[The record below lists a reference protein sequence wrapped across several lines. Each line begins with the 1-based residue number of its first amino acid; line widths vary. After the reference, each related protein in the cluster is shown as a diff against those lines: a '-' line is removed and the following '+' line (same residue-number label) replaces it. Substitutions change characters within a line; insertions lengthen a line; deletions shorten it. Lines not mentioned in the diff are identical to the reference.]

1 MKDRMKKLCVIM
13 GSSIMMLA
21 ITACGDSS
29 ITESA
34 AVENIQMDENPSD
47 GTEESESVAESS
59 VADEK
64 DNPENGEEET
74 DEVSKDEEEDVEE
87 ESGKYM
93 LGDTEL
99 DKILEQYDNVLSV
112 EKFDGVIPVFGYTI
126 PAGWERNSAEGYETD
141 GRVEPKSRDQL
152 HQYGDEQHSVA
163 LIEDIDINMWYNQ
176 PVVIKE
182 KQETDYYDYNNR
194 YKEALHQFLETG
206 IWEEPERASKMI
218 FNYINYTK
226 ELNKQGEVETPY
238 GTAILYSTLKEG
250 CYYTDYDEEKQIYTN
265 PQNRGW
271 YLYEGMILEIDN
283 YYIQIEYKK
292 ADWALSGLE
301 TEIELPSELANHE
314 YTGKLEEVIPQMFE
328 VK

>member
-93 LGDTEL
+93 LGDT
-99 DKILEQYDNVLSV
+99 
-112 EKFDGVIPVFGYTI
+112 
-126 PAGWERNSAEGYETD
+126 
-141 GRVEPKSRDQL
+141 
-152 HQYGDEQHSVA
+152 
-163 LIEDIDINMWYNQ
+163 LIKY
-176 PVVIKE
+176 
-182 KQETDYYDYNNR
+182 
-194 YKEALHQFLETG
+194 
-206 IWEEPERASKMI
+206 
-218 FNYINYTK
+218 
-226 ELNKQGEVETPY
+226 
-238 GTAILYSTLKEG
+238 
-250 CYYTDYDEEKQIYTN
+250 
-265 PQNRGW
+265 
-271 YLYEGMILEIDN
+271 
-283 YYIQIEYKK
+283 
-292 ADWALSGLE
+292 
-301 TEIELPSELANHE
+301 
-314 YTGKLEEVIPQMFE
+314 
-328 VK
+328 